1 MTSTKTKKLVLSF
14 YNYFLKIELTC
25 DKENHVNFEYMQFP
39 KDIVQVNMCSDL
51 LIEIMCS

>member
-25 DKENHVNFEYMQFP
+25 DKENHVNFEYMQFS
-39 KDIVQVNMCSDL
+39 SDL
-51 LIEIMCS
+51 LNDRMCF